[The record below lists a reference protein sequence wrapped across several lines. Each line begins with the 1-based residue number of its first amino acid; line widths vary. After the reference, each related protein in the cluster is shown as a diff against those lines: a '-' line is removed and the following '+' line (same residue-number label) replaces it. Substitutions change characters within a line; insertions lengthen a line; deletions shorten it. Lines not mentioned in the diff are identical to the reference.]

1 MKRVVIVGGGYA
13 GIEAGLTLHR
23 RLRRRDNVEI
33 TLINQHPFHTL
44 LTELHEVA
52 GGRVGEDAVMVPL
65 KHIFQYT
72 QVKVVQDVVMEF
84 DLAGK
89 RVRSKD
95 REYPYDYLIVALG
108 SQPTFYG
115 IEGMEE
121 HSFPLWSLDD
131 ALRIRRHI
139 RDMVAEAAR
148 SGDPFERQSYLTIV
162 VGGGGFTGIE
172 MVGELIRWRRQLARE
187 FHVQLSEIRLIL
199 VEAMNR
205 ILPGLDESLARR
217 VADYLDRHNVQV
229 ITGHPI
235 RKVEADK
242 IFLNSGLAI
251 PTRTLIWTGGVV
263 ANQIVQES
271 EFPQNKRGRIIVNDY
286 LQIEGHPEVYAVGDN
301 CGLQWEEDGSCVD
314 MPALVESALQTGRTA
329 ASNIISDLRGKR
341 MRISR
346 PKYHGLMVSV
356 GRWWGV
362 ADIMGVPLIGI
373 FSILMK
379 HLVNLHYL
387 FGIAGFE
394 QVFRYIRHEFLDMR
408 LDYQSMLEVQFTR
421 ERPLFFLVPL
431 RLYLGY
437 MWFVEGLKKLSDG
450 WWNNVS
456 IGKAVLAVPEIIGM
470 NQAVPVDVTSGATL
484 MELVSPHT
492 PWWYAWF
499 VERFVY
505 PNALLF
511 QRFVVIVEIGLGLAF
526 LLGFMTVI
534 AAAIS
539 IGMNLNFLLSTGLYD
554 YWYIFASIAMFAG
567 AGSVFGLDYF
577 VMPYLMRQW
586 RYFVRNK
593 RINPFLFR

>member
-1 MKRVVIVGGGYA
+1 MKRIVIVGGGYA

-23 RLRRRDNVEI
+23 RLKRREKVEI
-33 TLINQHPFHTL
+33 ILINQHPFHTL

-52 GGRVGEDAVMVPL
+52 GGRVSEDAVTVPL
-65 KHIFQYT
+65 RHIFQYT
-72 QVKVVQDVVMEF
+72 RVKVIQDVVTEF

-89 RVRSKD
+89 KVRSKD
-95 REYPYDYLIVALG
+95 REYFYDYLIIALG

-148 SGDPFERQSYLTIV
+148 SSDPFVRQSYLTIV

-172 MVGELIRWRRQLARE
+172 MIGELIRWKRQLARE
-187 FHVQLSEIRLIL
+187 FNVQLSEIRLIL

-205 ILPGLDESLARR
+205 ILPTLDESLARR
-217 VADYLDRHNVQV
+217 VAEYLDRNNVQV

-235 RKVEADK
+235 SKVEEDK
-242 IFLNSGLAI
+242 VYLNSGLAI

-263 ANQIVQES
+263 ANATVQAS
-271 EFPQNKRGRIIVNDY
+271 ELPKTKRGRIVVNDY
-286 LQIEGHPEVYAVGDN
+286 LQVEGYPEVYAVGDN
-301 CGLQWEEDGSCVD
+301 CGLQWEEDGACID
-314 MPALVESALQTGRTA
+314 MPALVESAVQTGKTA
-329 ASNIISDLRGKR
+329 ALNIIADLRGKR
-341 MRISR
+341 LRISR

-356 GRWWGV
+356 GRTWGV
-362 ADIMGVPLIGI
+362 AEIMGVPLVGLL
-373 FSILMK
+373 SIVMK
-379 HLVNLHYL
+379 HLVNIHYL

-394 QVFRYIRHEFLDMR
+394 QVFRYLHHEFLD
-408 LDYQSMLEVQFTR
+408 LKPSYQSFLEVQFTR
-421 ERPLFFLVPL
+421 QRPLFFLVPL

-437 MWFVEGLKKLSDG
+437 MWLVEGLKKVSDG

-456 IGKAVLAVPEIIGM
+456 LGKAVIAVPQVAGLS
-470 NQAVPVDVTSGATL
+470 QAVPVDVTSGATL

-511 QRFVVIVEIGLGLAF
+511 QRFVIIVEIGLGLAF
-526 LLGFMTVI
+526 LFGFMTVI

-593 RINPFLFR
+593 RINPLIRR